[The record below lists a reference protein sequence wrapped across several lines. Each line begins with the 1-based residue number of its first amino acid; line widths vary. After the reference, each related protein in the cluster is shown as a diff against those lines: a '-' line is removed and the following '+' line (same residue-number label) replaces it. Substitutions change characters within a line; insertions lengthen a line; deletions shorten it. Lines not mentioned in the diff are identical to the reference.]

1 MDCSEASAM
10 SLPLSD
16 SRRCPMNLMR
26 QQPDPK
32 KIYPIMKIRKT
43 GPECGTLSWQIF
55 QHTDSES
62 GKMSGKS
69 A

>member
-1 MDCSEASAM
+1 MDCSEASVM

-16 SRRCPMNLMR
+16 SIRCPMNLTG
-26 QQPDPK
+26 QQPGPK

-43 GPECGTLSWQIF
+43 RLECGTLSWQIF
-55 QHTDSES
+55 QLTDSGS
-62 GKMSGKS
+62 GKMSVKS